1 MSGKRFEGA
10 SRRAILI
17 GAGAAVGA
25 AALAYGTKG
34 ASAAG
39 YPDHTVKIIV
49 PFAPSGPTD
58 IMARIVS
65 VHLGEALGGSV
76 IVDNRAGAGGNI
88 GMGAAARAE
97 PDGYTLLITSSA
109 LVVNPGLYA
118 KVPYD
123 PFKDFASIGEL
134 GTSPNVFLANPKVA
148 INSISDLVARAKA
161 NPSELNYGSPGI
173 GTTPHLSG
181 ELLKIASEIQ
191 MKHIPFS
198 GAGPAIQA
206 VLAGTVQIACTALA
220 PAHAHIQSGSLK
232 ALAVT
237 GTSRWFDLPEVP
249 TMIGLG
255 YKDVVADTFQA
266 FLAPVK
272 TPPDI
277 IELLS
282 AQTIAILKTPKIA
295 GQLRE
300 GGFEVLATGP
310 EGMRKR
316 IAEEVPKW
324 REIVAKAGIKPA

>member
-1 MSGKRFEGA
+1 MSGKQFEGA

-181 ELLKIASEIQ
+181 EEHVRQSPEFADRCEILEGIIGYLGVETGVDDEGTRGDQQSVAIRLRPSRRTHADIASGAPPIVDDHRTTESLAEVDDNSR
-191 MKHIPFS
+191 HDVRWS
-198 GAGPAIQA
+198 GWRKGHTKF
-206 VLAGTVQIACTALA
+206 TVW
-220 PAHAHIQSGSLK
+220 SG
-232 ALAVT
+232 
-237 GTSRWFDLPEVP
+237 
-249 TMIGLG
+249 
-255 YKDVVADTFQA
+255 
-266 FLAPVK
+266 
-272 TPPDI
+272 
-277 IELLS
+277 
-282 AQTIAILKTPKIA
+282 
-295 GQLRE
+295 
-300 GGFEVLATGP
+300 
-310 EGMRKR
+310 
-316 IAEEVPKW
+316 
-324 REIVAKAGIKPA
+324 